1 MKKTVLLLVAAL
13 ATNVSTYAG
22 QPPSPDVE
30 EWPGMQEAIAESMQ
44 THREEEGRRLAQKL
58 QDDATLQMEIAKS
71 MQTHREEEDRRLAQK
86 LQDDATIQM
95 GIAESMQTHREEE
108 ARRAAQAS
116 EITPA
121 NHEAGRQAI
130 TLHEIS
136 QVREQLQNI
145 ASDTKITQ
153 ITIAGRDLPIR
164 RFNGQIFVQ
173 IPTNGAGINMCPLMS
188 LGTIPA
194 STAAE
199 AQAIATRIATNLQA
213 LAKLHAPDGLA
224 SNFMVWSNGRNPA
237 DVPQEIFDGNGI
249 NYSVLWHFLT
259 GTEGHA
265 DCTDYNDPIWWIA
278 MEEALDANIHIL
290 SNPGQNGI
298 VDLTTYIE
306 EAMRSSDSYIDP
318 LISAYKMSRTLYPA
332 RQHSKQIYIF
342 GVSGH
347 YSLLVPLPE
356 TNPNDTELN
365 QNLAFQQALT
375 TILNEIARN
384 NRYIGK

>member
-30 EWPGMQEAIAESMQ
+30 EWPGMQEA
-44 THREEEGRRLAQKL
+44 
-58 QDDATLQMEIAKS
+58 
-71 MQTHREEEDRRLAQK
+71 
-86 LQDDATIQM
+86 
-95 GIAESMQTHREEE
+95 IAESMQTHREEE

-199 AQAIATRIATNLQA
+199 AQAIATRIATNLQK

-259 GTEGHA
+259 GHDYRFFLEA
-265 DCTDYNDPIWWIA
+265 DFFFDLRDFLYSSKYWLKSSRRSLNHGAFFVISISPPI
-278 MEEALDANIHIL
+278 
-290 SNPGQNGI
+290 NPE
-298 VDLTTYIE
+298 V
-306 EAMRSSDSYIDP
+306 
-318 LISAYKMSRTLYPA
+318 LIFCSVPSIR
-332 RQHSKQIYIF
+332 RF
-342 GVSGH
+342 VS
-347 YSLLVPLPE
+347 
-356 TNPNDTELN
+356 
-365 QNLAFQQALT
+365 
-375 TILNEIARN
+375 
-384 NRYIGK
+384 